1 MYRVRTV
8 DGEIVV
14 FTEKTSTLLTI
25 LMILVLILFIGE
37 LALIPSYI
45 TLGSGNDW
53 YYIGYLV
60 LQSLTTLI
68 YVFVLN
74 HLRVKGD
81 MDKNS
86 AVLET
91 VDGRRI
97 VVVKKSSIWIT
108 LGQVFAD
115 VFLVLSIIVLG
126 AGIVLSLCAAYM
138 EPVGPGLAI
147 LGGLLSLLWGIIF
160 KVLGFLK
167 TKIDFPGEKA
177 LVKTINGSMI
187 MLYKSRSIWITIA
200 MILTLITAL
209 ALISIGVGLIL
220 GIIASTISPIFEN
233 YYTPT
238 HQYTLI
244 TGLTLLGIG
253 LLELII
259 VAILNFLRTRGRV
272 KPVPATPENQL
283 MYKGIIEE
291 SEIL

>member
-25 LMILVLILFIGE
+25 LMILVLILSIGE

-81 MDKNS
+81 MDKNR

-108 LGQVFAD
+108 LGQVFAG
-115 VFLVLSIIVLG
+115 VFLALSIIVLG
-126 AGIVLSLCAAYM
+126 AGIVLSFSAAYM

-147 LGGLLSLLWGIIF
+147 LGGLLSLLWGIAF

-209 ALISIGVGLIL
+209 ALISIGIGLIL
-220 GIIASTISPIFEN
+220 GIIASMISPILEN
-233 YYTPT
+233 YHTPT

-244 TGLTLLGIG
+244 TGLILLGIG

-259 VAILNFLRTRGRV
+259 VAILNFLRTRGHV
-272 KPVPATPENQL
+272 KTVTAIPEIHSIHETIV
-283 MYKGIIEE
+283 KE